1 MLLLSVSHRN
11 IGLLIFY
18 WKNELRSAFF
28 PCYVSGYAMNRT
40 IFQSHSLYYFCMV
53 SLSDKILRK
62 SIHSRVCTM
71 MRRSKV
77 VPLLLILGLLVMFW
91 LISVFYLPGYL
102 KVKRPL
108 DSPNVV
114 IESWIPAFAIERTT
128 RNFVPQDGLHF
139 YITGQTFPD
148 IPFTDPGYYGNF
160 KKIRLSC

>member
-1 MLLLSVSHRN
+1 
-11 IGLLIFY
+11 
-18 WKNELRSAFF
+18 
-28 PCYVSGYAMNRT
+28 MNRT